1 MTVLRI
7 RTGTVRLLLVG
18 AGHAHLEI
26 LRRLALDPQGVA
38 LTVVSPSAR
47 HHYSGM
53 VPGYLQGTYKEEDI
67 SVDVAGLAA
76 RAGGRFREGSAVAI
90 DPARQVVRLA
100 DGEELPYDL
109 VSFAVGSNT
118 AGADAP
124 DVAAHAQRVKPL
136 ARVADLRAR
145 LLDLAGQEGERRAV
159 VVGGGA
165 AGVEVVFACAR
176 VLDEAGGGIG
186 GRRGLALVDSG
197 PEILAGYTDRCRA
210 LARELLAARGIEV
223 RTGKRVQ
230 AVHAEAVELAG
241 GGELPS
247 DLTIWL
253 TGAVSFPLFAGSGLP
268 LDERGFLLLDDAL
281 RSLADPRIFAAGD
294 CGTLASYPNTPKAG
308 VYAVREGPVLWRS
321 LRATL
326 EGRHPPSYV
335 PQSGFLSL
343 LNTADGQALLQY
355 KGRVVHSGWAY
366 WLKDGIDR
374 RFLRKY
380 RV

>member
-1 MTVLRI
+1 MTVLRL

-26 LRRLALDPQGVA
+26 LRRLAQTPLGVA
-38 LTVVSPSAR
+38 LTVISPSPR

-53 VPGYLQGTYKEEDI
+53 VPGYLQGTYREEEI
-67 SVDVAGLAA
+67 SVDVARLAE
-76 RAGGRFREGSAVAI
+76 RAGGRFEAGSAVAI
-90 DPARQVVRLA
+90 DPARRAVVLA
-100 DGEELPYDL
+100 SGEERTYDL
-109 VSFAVGSNT
+109 VSFAVGSDT

-124 DVAAHAQRVKPL
+124 EVAAHAQRVKPL

-145 LLDLAGQEGERRAV
+145 LIELGRQEGERRAV

-176 VLDEAGGGIG
+176 VLDDAA
-186 GRRGLALVDSG
+186 GRRRRLALVDSG
-197 PEILAGYTDRCRA
+197 PDILSGYTDRCRA
-210 LARELLAARGIEV
+210 LARELLGARGIEV
-223 RTGKRVQ
+223 RTGSRVA
-230 AVHAEAVELAG
+230 AVRAGAVELQG

-247 DLTIWL
+247 DLTVWL
-253 TGAVSFPLFAGSGLP
+253 TGAVAFPLFQSSGLP
-268 LDERGFLLLDDAL
+268 LDERGFLLLDDGL

-294 CGTLASYPNTPKAG
+294 CGTLARYPATPKAG

-326 EGRHPPSYV
+326 EGHHPPSYE

-355 KGRVVHSGWAY
+355 KGRVAHSRWAF
-366 WLKDGIDR
+366 WLKDWIDR

>member
-1 MTVLRI
+1 MTVLRL

-26 LRRLALDPQGVA
+26 LRRLARNPLGVA
-38 LTVVSPSAR
+38 LTVISPSPR

-53 VPGYLQGTYKEEDI
+53 VPGYLQGTYREEEI
-67 SVDVAGLAA
+67 SVDVARLTE
-76 RAGGRFREGSAVAI
+76 RASGRFEPGSAVAI
-90 DPARQVVRLA
+90 DPARRAVHLA
-100 DGEELPYDL
+100 SGEERTYDL
-109 VSFAVGSNT
+109 VSFAVGSDT

-124 DVAAHAQRVKPL
+124 EIAAHAQRVKPL
-136 ARVADLRAR
+136 SRVADLRAR
-145 LLDLAGQEGERRAV
+145 LVELGQREGERRLV

-176 VLDEAGGGIG
+176 VLDEAAG
-186 GRRGLALVDSG
+186 GRRRLALVDSG
-197 PEILAGYTDRCRA
+197 PDILSGYTDRCRA
-210 LARELLAARGIEV
+210 LARELLGARGIQV
-223 RTGKRVQ
+223 RTGSRVA
-230 AVHAEAVELAG
+230 AVHAGAVELAG

-247 DLTIWL
+247 DLTVWL
-253 TGAVSFPLFAGSGLP
+253 TGAVAFPFFQGSGLP
-268 LDERGFLLLDDAL
+268 LDERGFLLLDDGL

-294 CGTLASYPNTPKAG
+294 CGTLARYPDTPKAG

-326 EGRHPPSYV
+326 EGRHPPSYE

-355 KGRVVHSGWAY
+355 KGRVAHSRWAF

-380 RV
+380 RA